1 MKTTKED
8 IDAVMNSVLKPAL
21 LMDYCY
27 QTLGA
32 IKGGLKQRE
41 KQLAKEAFRAS
52 SKYFKDLFR
61 DMGTD
66 STCLLCD
73 KFDEFNDSLAKHIQT
88 MKYSFQEELMN
99 ITTERR
105 TMLSDVISVNVVAQ
119 LAGNLASALCGGRKD
134 FEIERV
140 RKFTDELMDEISNN
154 HLVENSVVDLKGND
168 NITLAV
174 EVFIKKTLQFKS
186 Q

>member
-1 MKTTKED
+1 MKPTKED
-8 IDAVMNSVLKPAL
+8 IDEVMNSVLKPAL

-27 QTLGA
+27 QTLGK
-32 IKGGLKQRE
+32 IKGDLKQRE

-88 MKYSFQEELMN
+88 MKYSFQEELMSMKL
-99 ITTERR
+99 ERR
-105 TMLSDVISVNVVAQ
+105 LILCDIISVNVVAQ
-119 LAGNLASALCGGRKD
+119 LAGSLAYALCKKKD
-134 FEIERV
+134 IEIETV
-140 RKFTDELMDEISNN
+140 RRLTSTLMDIMGRE
-154 HLVENSVVDLKGND
+154 VEGLVDLKESK

-186 Q
+186 

>member
-1 MKTTKED
+1 MKPTQED

-27 QTLGA
+27 QTLNT

-88 MKYSFQEELMN
+88 MKYSFQEELMSMK
-99 ITTERR
+99 IERR
-105 TMLSDVISVNVVAQ
+105 LILCDIISVNVVAQ
-119 LAGNLASALCGGRKD
+119 LAGSLAYALCKKKDIEIEIVRRLTSALIDIMGREVD
-134 FEIERV
+134 G
-140 RKFTDELMDEISNN
+140 L
-154 HLVENSVVDLKGND
+154 VDLK
-168 NITLAV
+168 
-174 EVFIKKTLQFKS
+174 ES
-186 Q
+186 